1 MDSENRSA
9 LYWDPTASVEVR
21 VADLLARMTVEEKIA
36 QLSAIWVYE
45 VLDEGA
51 LVAKAAGDRLG
62 LGIGQITRI
71 GGASHLG
78 PAESANIANQI
89 QSFLLDETRLGIPAL
104 VHEEACSGYM
114 AKDATCFPQ
123 TIGIAS
129 SFDVDLVEAMAGVV
143 RDQMRAVG
151 GHQALAPLLDVTRD
165 PRWGRTEET
174 FGEDPY
180 LVAQM
185 GMHYVRGLQ
194 AGSNAQMVMATGKHF
209 VGYGES
215 EGGMNWAPA
224 HIPARELREVFLF
237 PFEAAVKAAGLA
249 SIMPGYHEL
258 DGIACHANRW
268 LLTDLLRKAWGFQGL
283 VVSDYFAVASL
294 ATYHKMFADAESAAL
309 IALQA
314 GVDIELPSR
323 DYYAKP
329 LLAAL
334 ASDPG
339 ETELLNQAVKRVLR
353 WKFQLGLFESPWVDA
368 EAASRVFDIPA
379 QRKLA
384 RKAAQESMVLLKND
398 FQTLPLSP
406 EVRSIALIGPNA
418 DVVRNLVGD
427 YAYPCHVETLIDQ
440 RDSGNVFNTPL
451 PKNLRLADQVVPMV
465 SLYTALKDRAGSDV
479 KVGYAQGADIQTEDR
494 SGFAAAVELA
504 KTSDVAILAV
514 GDRAGLVEGCTTGE
528 SRDRVDLTLPG
539 VQADLIRAVV
549 ATGTPVVLVLING
562 RPVALEPDVLDGVA
576 AVLEAWFPGEE
587 GAPAVADV
595 LFGDYNPSGR
605 LPISFPRAAGQIP
618 VYYYHKP
625 SGGRSHWHG
634 KYVEMGTDPLFPF
647 GYGLSYT
654 AFAYDEF
661 TLERNPLALGQP
673 LRGSFEVTNTGDIGG
688 EEVVQIYV
696 SRPYARM
703 TRPVKQLLGFCRVA
717 LAPQQTKRV
726 HFDLAADLL
735 GYYNEAMD
743 FVLEPGLLD
752 VAVGASSS
760 DIRLSQRVDVTGEA
774 EILERKTFSAAI
786 SVELVSPVR

>member
-1 MDSENRSA
+1 MASENDSP
-9 LYWDPTASVEVR
+9 LYRDPRASVEAR
-21 VADLLARMTVEEKIA
+21 VSDLLGRMTVEEKIA

-45 VLDEGA
+45 VLDDGV
-51 LVAKAAGDRLG
+51 LVEKEATARMG

-78 PAESANIANQI
+78 PLDSAKMANQI
-89 QSFLLDETRLGIPAL
+89 QSFLVENTRLGIPAL

-123 TIGIAS
+123 AIGIAS
-129 SFDVDLVEAMAGVV
+129 SFDVELVEAMAEVV

-151 GHQALAPLLDVTRD
+151 AHQALAPLLDVTRD

-194 AGSNAQMVMATGKHF
+194 GGANHQMVMATGKHF
-209 VGYGES
+209 VGYGEA

-258 DGIACHANRW
+258 DGVACHANRW
-268 LLTDLLRKAWGFQGL
+268 LLTDLLRESWGFQGL
-283 VVSDYFAVASL
+283 VVSDYFAIASL
-294 ATYHKMFADAESAAL
+294 ATYHKMFADAESAAVW
-309 IALQA
+309 ALKA
-314 GVDIELPSR
+314 GVDVELPSR
-323 DYYAKP
+323 DYYSRP
-329 LLAAL
+329 LQTAL
-334 ASDPG
+334 DHAPEAEAWLD
-339 ETELLNQAVKRVLR
+339 LAVKRVLR
-353 WKFQLGLFESPWVDA
+353 WKFQLGLFESCLVDVQ
-368 EAASRVFDIPA
+368 AAPKVFDIPS

-384 RKAAQESMVLLKND
+384 RRAARESMVLLKND

-406 EVRSIALIGPNA
+406 EIRSIAIIGPNA
-418 DVVRNLVGD
+418 DTVRNLVGD

-440 RDSGNVFNTPL
+440 RDSGNIFNTPL
-451 PKNLRLADQVVPMV
+451 PRNLRLADQVVPMIT
-465 SLYTALKDRAGSDV
+465 LYQALKERAGSELRV
-479 KVGYAQGADIQTEDR
+479 SYAKGSDIQTEDR
-494 SGFAAAVELA
+494 SGFAEAVELA

-528 SRDRVDLTLPG
+528 SRDRVELTLPG
-539 VQADLIRAVV
+539 VQADLIRAVL

-562 RPVALEPDVLDGVA
+562 RPIALEPDILGGA
-576 AVLEAWFPGEE
+576 AAILEAWFPGEE

-605 LPISFPRAAGQIP
+605 LPISFPRAVGQIP

-634 KYVEMGTDPLFPF
+634 KYVEMGTDPLFAF

-654 AFAYDEF
+654 AFEYSNLKLD
-661 TLERNPLALGQP
+661 RNPLALGQP
-673 LRGSFEVTNTGDIGG
+673 LKGSFEVTNIGDISGD
-688 EEVVQIYV
+688 EVVQVYL
-696 SRPYARM
+696 SRPYSRI
-703 TRPVKQLLGFCRVA
+703 TRPVKQLLGFCRVE
-717 LAPQQTKRV
+717 LAPQQVKRV
-726 HFDLAADLL
+726 RFELAADLL
-735 GYYNEAMD
+735 GYYDESMH

-752 VAVGASSS
+752 ITIGASSA
-760 DIRLSQRVDVTGEA
+760 DIRLSERVDLTGEA
-774 EILERKTFSAAI
+774 KVLERKTFAA
-786 SVELVSPVR
+786 SMVVESPSHPR

>member
-9 LYWDPTASVEVR
+9 LYRDQAASVEAR
-21 VADLLARMTVEEKIA
+21 VEDLLSRMTLEEKIQ
-36 QLSAIWVYE
+36 QLNAIWVYE
-45 VLDEGA
+45 VLDEGSLDEQEA
-51 LVAKAAGDRLG
+51 TERLG

-78 PAESANIANQI
+78 PVQSAQMANQI
-89 QSFLLDETRLGIPAL
+89 QAYLRDHTRLGIPAL

-129 SFDVDLVEAMAGVV
+129 SFDVDLVHDMAQVV

-151 GHQALAPLLDVTRD
+151 AHQALAPLLDVTRD

-194 AGSNAQMVMATGKHF
+194 KGDAHQMVMATGKHF

-224 HIPARELREVFLF
+224 HIPWRELHEVFLF
-237 PFEAAVKAAGLA
+237 PFEAAVKKESLA

-258 DGIACHANRW
+258 DGVACHANAW
-268 LLTDLLRKAWGFQGL
+268 LLTELLRKSWGFQGL

-294 ATYHKMFADAESAAL
+294 NTYHHLFEQAKSAAL
-309 IALQA
+309 AALKA

-329 LLAAL
+329 LAEAIESAPDSLAWL
-334 ASDPG
+334 DVS
-339 ETELLNQAVKRVLR
+339 VKRVLR
-353 WKFQLGLFESPWVDA
+353 WKFRLGLFEQPMVD
-368 EAASRVFDIPA
+368 EGAARVIFDVPQ

-384 RKAAQESMVLLKND
+384 RKAAQESIVLLKND

-406 EVRSIALIGPNA
+406 EVRTIAVIGPNA
-418 DVVRNLVGD
+418 DAVRNLVGD

-451 PKNLRLADQVVPMV
+451 PKNLRLEDQVVPMV
-465 SLYTALKDRAGSDV
+465 SLLKALQQRAGSEV
-479 KVGYAQGADIQTEDR
+479 KVSYAQGADIQSQDR
-494 SGFAAAVELA
+494 SGFAEAVELA
-504 KTSDVAILAV
+504 KHAEVAVLAV
-514 GDRAGLVEGCTTGE
+514 GDRAGLVEGCTSGE
-528 SRDRVDLTLPG
+528 SRDRVDLSLPG
-539 VQADLIRAVV
+539 VQADLIRAV
-549 ATGTPVVLVLING
+549 AQTGTPVVLVLING
-562 RPVALEPDVLDGVA
+562 RPVALENDVVA
-576 AVLEAWFPGEE
+576 AASAILEAWFPGEE
-587 GAPAVADV
+587 GGPAVADV
-595 LFGDYNPSGR
+595 LFGDYNPGGR
-605 LPISFPRAAGQIP
+605 LPISFPRSAGQIP

-634 KYVEMGTDPLFPF
+634 KYVEMGTDPLFAF

-654 AFAYDEF
+654 RFEYGNLQ
-661 TLERNPLALGQP
+661 LERSPLAVGET
-673 LRGSFEVTNTGDIGG
+673 LRGSVEVANVGDIGG
-688 EEVVQIYV
+688 DEVVQIYV
-696 SRPYARM
+696 ARPVSRI
-703 TRPVKQLLGFCRVA
+703 TRPVKQLLGFIRVP
-717 LAPQQTKRV
+717 LAPGEAKRV
-726 HFDLAADLL
+726 HFELAADLL
-735 GYYNEAMD
+735 GYYNEAME
-743 FVLEPGLLD
+743 FSLEPGQIEIQI
-752 VAVGASSS
+752 GASSS
-760 DIRLSQRVDVTGEA
+760 DIRLSQGVDLAGEA
-774 EILERKTFSAAI
+774 RALTRQTFSALITVDSAG
-786 SVELVSPVR
+786 